1 MLLFILA
8 EREGITLGLFFLC
21 MHLKSGRTYRKLGR
35 WLPAGMG
42 VGKMAPWA
50 LFAHFL
56 FVQQMMSIFLAFNF
70 FNPLF
75 ERKKKRPLPD
85 SNLNYKERVYPEL
98 IAKTVVLSQVNSSG

>member
-21 MHLKSGRTYRKLGR
+21 MHLKSGRTYRKLGQ

-70 FNPLF
+70 F
-75 ERKKKRPLPD
+75 
-85 SNLNYKERVYPEL
+85 
-98 IAKTVVLSQVNSSG
+98 

>member
-21 MHLKSGRTYRKLGR
+21 MHLKSARTYRKLGR

-42 VGKMAPWA
+42 VGKIVPWA
-50 LFAHFL
+50 LSAHFMS
-56 FVQQMMSIFLAFNF
+56 VQQMMSIFLTFNF
-70 FNPLF
+70 LTHYL
-75 ERKKKRPLPD
+75 KKKERPLPD
-85 SNLNYKERVYPEL
+85 SNLNYKERGHPEL